1 MLIESEGAETGTTLS
16 PQLVS
21 NYKTMSYKKGDG
33 EPEKGAAQPKI
44 LIIANK
50 NTVTDPDW

>member
-1 MLIESEGAETGTTLS
+1 MLIENEGAETGTTLS
-16 PQLVS
+16 PHLVS

-33 EPEKGAAQPKI
+33 EPERGAQPKI